1 MIAAALFAAAL
12 LSPPAAPS
20 ATAGPGDTLKG
31 QCIDLIQQPS
41 WAPVDDHTILVTSG
55 LRRFKVV
62 TSTCPALT
70 RQLPIITTE
79 LLGGSSIC
87 GPHDAHLYV
96 SSPGD
101 VAPVPCFMQ
110 SITPLT
116 DAEAKA
122 LAKRTR

>member
-12 LSPPAAPS
+12 LSPPAAN
-20 ATAGPGDTLKG
+20 AAAGPGDTLKG
-31 QCIDLIQQPS
+31 QCIDQIQQPS

-55 LRRFKVV
+55 VRRFKVV
-62 TSTCPALT
+62 TNTCPALT

-101 VAPVPCFMQ
+101 VAPMPCFMQ

-116 DAEAKA
+116 RAEADA
-122 LAKRTR
+122 LGERTR

>member
-1 MIAAALFAAAL
+1 MTAAAL
-12 LSPPAAPS
+12 LLLAALAAPPASTATVRPS
-20 ATAGPGDTLKG
+20 DTLKG
-31 QCIDLIQQPS
+31 QCIEQIQDPS

-62 TSTCPALT
+62 TNTCPALT
-70 RQLPIITTE
+70 RQLPIISTV

-122 LAKRTR
+122 LGKRTR